1 MQAEVA
7 SGRAGIAQAVDELD
21 LRVLG
26 SALWRKRRLII
37 GLTLAAAAIA
47 FVAVNMVTSR
57 YRSEVR
63 VLIETRDN
71 IFTRPEG
78 EKTADRT
85 TTVDQEAVTSQV
97 QLILSRDLARDTIRK
112 LKLGERPEFD
122 PVLRG
127 TSFWRIVLG
136 VVGIAKDPMSQ
147 TPEERVLKSY
157 FDRLSAFQVE
167 KSRVIA
173 IEFESED
180 SELAA
185 RAANAVAEG
194 YLVLQ
199 QAAKQDQTRAA
210 GVWLSGEIDSL
221 RSKVADAEAKVEQYR
236 SKSNL
241 FVGTNNTTLSNQQL
255 GDFNAQLAAA
265 RGQKAD
271 AEAKARI
278 IRDTLRTGAQGD
290 SSDIANSELLRKL
303 SEQRVTLR
311 AQLAEQSSTLLDQHP
326 RIKELRAQIG
336 DLERQ
341 IRSETDRLARAFE
354 NDAKV
359 AGARL
364 EALSASLD
372 QLKHQAASTNEQDV
386 QLRALE
392 RDAKSQRDLLESYLA
407 KYREANARDRIG
419 AASADARIVSTATVS
434 TTPAWPK
441 KLPTILL
448 SALAMFTLSVGFV
461 LTGELLSGLPARP
474 AVGAAAEPLVD
485 DRQLRVSAQPV
496 KASSW
501 EWPATEARRLAMPRP
516 ESTARELPP
525 MRASAASGDLELP
538 VDGASSALPDSAGIS
553 LDAIAA
559 LVRDIASEGAGAR
572 RITVTGTRRNIGTT
586 LSAIA
591 LARLLRDQGRV
602 VLVDLALASPNLSV
616 IAADPDAPGIA
627 ELVQGAASFGQIITS
642 DRFSGLHLITA
653 GRPGG
658 DARKIL
664 ASQRL
669 AITLEALTRSYD
681 YVVVDAGAFPEMAGA
696 LLARLAPRAVL
707 VADEG
712 NRADTLAA
720 YEQMLAAGFA
730 KVDVIAGAPETPP
743 AEAPQARAAA

>member
-7 SGRAGIAQAVDELD
+7 SSRAGIAQAVEEID
-21 LRVLG
+21 LRALG
-26 SALWRKRRLII
+26 GALWRKRRLII

-78 EKTADRT
+78 DKTADRG

-122 PVLRG
+122 PVLNG
-127 TSFWRIVLG
+127 TSFIRTILG
-136 VVGIAKDPMSQ
+136 VIGITKDLMSQ

-157 FDRLSAFQVE
+157 FDRLTAFQVE

-180 SELAA
+180 PELAA

-199 QAAKQDQTRAA
+199 QSAKQDQTRAA
-210 GVWLSGEIDSL
+210 GQWLSGEIDNL
-221 RSKVADAEAKVEQYR
+221 RGKVADAEAKVEQYR

-241 FVGTNNTTLSNQQL
+241 FVCTNNTTLSNQGL

-341 IRSETDRLARAFE
+341 IRNETDRLARAFE

-372 QLKHQAASTNEQDV
+372 QLKRQAASTNEQDV

-448 SALAMFTLSVGFV
+448 SALAAFTLSVGFV
-461 LTGELLSGLPARP
+461 LTGELLGGLPARP
-474 AVGAAAEPLVD
+474 VEGIEPLSD
-485 DRQLRVSAQPV
+485 DGKVRVSAPPLQ
-496 KASSW
+496 ASNW
-501 EWPATEARRLAMPRP
+501 EWPATEARRLAMPKP
-516 ESTARELPP
+516 DAPARDLPP
-525 MRASAASGDLELP
+525 EHASMADADLAMPAGSPQSPLP
-538 VDGASSALPDSAGIS
+538 SSAGVS

-559 LVRDIASEGAGAR
+559 LVREFVGEGAGAR
-572 RITVTGTRRNIGTT
+572 RITVAGPRRNSGTT

-591 LARLLRDQGRV
+591 LARLLRDHGRV
-602 VLVDLALASPNLSV
+602 VLVDLALTSPSLSV
-616 IAADPDAPGIA
+616 IAADPDAPGIT
-627 ELVQGAASFGQIITS
+627 ELVRGTASFGQIITS

-653 GRPGG
+653 GRPAG
-658 DARKIL
+658 DARKLL
-664 ASQRL
+664 ASPRL
-669 AITLEALTRSYD
+669 AITLEALARSYD
-681 YVVVDAGAFPEMAGA
+681 YVVVDAGAVPEMAIEI
-696 LLARLAPRAVL
+696 LARLAPRAVL
-707 VADEG
+707 VVDDIDG
-712 NRADTLAA
+712 TDTHVAHA
-720 YEQMLAAGFA
+720 KMLATGFA
-730 KVDVIAGAPETPP
+730 KIDVIASAPPVP
-743 AEAPQARAAA
+743 IAASQARAAA